1 MCVCVCNIL
10 LDIFIL
16 NFVLSSFNYF
26 RAGVVVSW
34 KEVDCSIRILREYGY
49 QLSNSLVES
58 F

>member
-1 MCVCVCNIL
+1 VCVCVCNIL